1 MKAFLDRIEGDTAI
15 LIPRED
21 ESLRFTVPLS
31 LLPPG
36 SRDGDMFSIRIERDG
51 VATEAAKQR
60 VSGLIEKL
68 KKRKY
73 Q

>member
-1 MKAFLDRIEGDTAI
+1 MKVFLDRIEGNTAL
-15 LIPRED
+15 LI
-21 ESLRFTVPLS
+21 SLEEKSRQFTLPVS

-36 SRDGDMFSIRIERDG
+36 SREGDMFSIRIERDDK
-51 VATEAAKQR
+51 ATEAAKDR

-73 Q
+73 P